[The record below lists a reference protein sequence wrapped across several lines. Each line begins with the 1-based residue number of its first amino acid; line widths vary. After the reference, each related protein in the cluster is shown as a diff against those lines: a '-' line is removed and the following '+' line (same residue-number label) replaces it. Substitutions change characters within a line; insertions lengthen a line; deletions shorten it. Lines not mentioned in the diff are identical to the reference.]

1 MKASV
6 KRLLNNL
13 RHSHIKKDIKCNS
26 KWFGNKYG
34 GFYVIPTLLS
44 KNAIVYSFGVG
55 KDISFDR
62 MLISSFKCQIF
73 AFDPTP
79 DSIAWCKQQ
88 NLPDQFNFFEHGLS
102 TKSENDTFFLP
113 KNKNHVSGSLVEHN
127 QLSSENKICVKM
139 KSFEDI
145 LTNFKHEKVD
155 LIKMD
160 IEGSEYD
167 VAESIL
173 NSGINITQIVLEIHE
188 RFFQNGREKTIGLLE
203 IFRKN
208 GFLLHSISST
218 YEDLSFV
225 HEKAIQHK

>member
-1 MKASV
+1 
-6 KRLLNNL
+6 
-13 RHSHIKKDIKCNS
+13 
-26 KWFGNKYG
+26 
-34 GFYVIPTLLS
+34 
-44 KNAIVYSFGVG
+44 
-55 KDISFDR
+55 
-62 MLISSFKCQIF
+62 
-73 AFDPTP
+73 
-79 DSIAWCKQQ
+79 
-88 NLPDQFNFFEHGLS
+88 
-102 TKSENDTFFLP
+102 
-113 KNKNHVSGSLVEHN
+113 
-127 QLSSENKICVKM
+127 M

-188 RFFQNGREKTIGLLE
+188 RFFQSGREKTIRLLE